1 MKRKNITMMIVLIAV
16 TLVITCGCD
25 KKEEKV
31 LISKNEQ
38 KIETPE
44 ETKQNII
51 TYETLRQWTIPAGGV
66 GMQIL
71 VSDKA
76 TKGEILSLAKHLRSN
91 YSPTSYFVLQIYDL
105 EEAFLNRDNPNYSD
119 EKYFKHFL
127 VSAVRNP
134 KTGYNKINWV
144 AEGRDH

>member
-1 MKRKNITMMIVLIAV
+1 MKRKNVTMMIVMVAV
-16 TLVITCGCD
+16 TSVITCGCD
-25 KKEEKV
+25 KNEEKV
-31 LISKNEQ
+31 LLSKNEQ
-38 KIETPE
+38 KTETPK

-71 VSDKA
+71 VSDEA
-76 TKGEILSLAKHLRSN
+76 TKDEVLSLAKHLRSN
-91 YSPTSYFVLQIYDL
+91 SSPKNFFILHIFDL
-105 EEAFLNRDNPNYSD
+105 EEAFLNRDNPDYSD

-134 KTGYNKINWV
+134 KTGYNKINWM